1 MMTRERL
8 LRTTL
13 FCLVVAAVIL
23 TVERVMIWHT
33 LGLAAAGA
41 FSNPSPQH
49 VGLSFTLPD
58 TSEAFKN
65 PFVWVFVV
73 LGAVFLLIL
82 RSVGSE
88 LPEGHARKHTNSPVP
103 PGPGT

>member
-1 MMTRERL
+1 MTRERL

-13 FCLVVAAVIL
+13 FCLVVAAAIL
-23 TVERVMIWHT
+23 TVERLMIWHA
-33 LGLAAAGA
+33 LGTAAAGYYA
-41 FSNPSPQH
+41 NPSPE
-49 VGLSFTLPD
+49 SASRNFTLPD

-73 LGAVFLLIL
+73 LGTVFLLIL

-88 LPEGHARKHTNSPVP
+88 LPEGHARRHPGNQVT